1 LVRAQQAFQAALDP
15 RTGNPTDTYWD
26 NGFTLTVY
34 YNTGNLVRE
43 EGARAIAQTL
53 STLNPLFNIRVQQ
66 LEWATFLSAVNTK
79 WTSLFFLGWAPDYA
93 DPDDYVLPF
102 LRTGQFYPNRV
113 SKPANAT
120 LDALIDAQAQEL
132 NPTTRLGMLQ
142 EIQLAA
148 YNDVPYIWLYQ
159 SQDYTVMRSWV
170 TGWYNN
176 PMTTAGSGAYWY
188 DLNK

>member
-1 LVRAQQAFQAALDP
+1 
-15 RTGNPTDTYWD
+15 
-26 NGFTLTVY
+26 
-34 YNTGNLVRE
+34 
-43 EGARAIAQTL
+43 
-53 STLNPLFNIRVQQ
+53 
-66 LEWATFLSAVNTK
+66 
-79 WTSLFFLGWAPDYA
+79 
-93 DPDDYVLPF
+93 
-102 LRTGQFYPNRV
+102 V